1 MSICLLNPQTIKA
14 ELINACHSKPHAGA
28 LPRSFSFA
36 GGILRLRLF
45 STSMQDPEDKCWP
58 CSQLASS
65 RKVEE
70 SAVLMGTFC
79 CFKDTLRWTHF
90 FLWRCQPAKY
100 LCSESCLES
109 HMSICGLPGLRK
121 AGGDCLNFFVQE
133 TKVCV
138 FVIHIHVVE
147 MRSVVWLRSV
157 VESILPSTSPPV
169 VLNLRS
175 AVAF

>member
-14 ELINACHSKPHAGA
+14 ELINACHSKPQAGA

-79 CFKDTLRWTHF
+79 CFNDTLRWTHF

-121 AGGDCLNFFVQE
+121 AGGDCLNFCTGNKSLCFRDTHTCSWNEVCGLV
-133 TKVCV
+133 KVSGWV
-138 FVIHIHVVE
+138 NIAIN
-147 MRSVVWLRSV
+147 L
-157 VESILPSTSPPV
+157 STSGSQP
-169 VLNLRS
+169 S
-175 AVAF
+175 